1 MTTENPYYFAGPN
14 PTVDLAIINP
24 FNQILLIKRSENTI
38 ACPGQLALPG
48 GFIDST
54 AKKTEFWMMG
64 DTENPSDAAIRELA
78 EETNLTLPK
87 NTKLNLIGLFQGN
100 QRDPRDNLLSWSMSH
115 AYMYQI
121 SKELF
126 EAQKDKIKG
135 MDDAVDAS
143 WYNLSDVHNL
153 NLAFDHNI
161 IIEQMINK
169 FLPEIK
175 SSKTLKM

>member
-1 MTTENPYYFAGPN
+1 MTTQNPYYYLGAN

-24 FNQILLIKRSENTI
+24 FNQILLIKRSENTN

-54 AKKTEFWMMG
+54 AKKTELWASG
-64 DTENPSDAAIRELA
+64 DTEEPQHAAIRELA
-78 EETNLTLPK
+78 EETNLTLP
-87 NTKLNLIGLFQGN
+87 NDVTLNVIGIFEGN
-100 QRDPRDNLLSWSMSH
+100 QRDPRDNSISWSKSH
-115 AYMYQI
+115 AFMYQI
-121 SKELF
+121 SKEVF

-143 WYNLSDVHNL
+143 WYNLKDVANL

-161 IIEQMINK
+161 IVNQMLEK
-169 FLPEIK
+169 FMPEILNSNK
-175 SSKTLKM
+175 LKL